1 MSKKVVSEL
10 FQWLV
15 ALVLAAAIVIPIR
28 VYVLQP
34 YRVYMTSMVPTL
46 QPGDVVIGLKS
57 AIVGDDIKRGDIVIV
72 GGAFSNGELYV
83 KRVIGLPGE
92 TISINDGEVY
102 INGQKLEE
110 PWLPSDGG
118 FSSSG
123 ELSEV
128 KLEEN
133 QYFVL
138 GDNRFASRDSRS
150 FGPVTK
156 QEIKAKVVLRIFP
169 LDRIRS
175 F

>member
-1 MSKKVVSEL
+1 MSRKVVNEL

-46 QPGDVVIGLKS
+46 EPGDIVIGLKS
-57 AIVGDDIKRGDIVIV
+57 TIVGNGIERGDIVIV

-102 INGQKLEE
+102 INGQELEE
-110 PWLPSDGG
+110 PWLPSDEG
-118 FSSSG
+118 FNSSG

-128 KLEEN
+128 KLGEN

-150 FGPVTK
+150 NPPLPRRAARGSILPP
-156 QEIKAKVVLRIFP
+156 ARPLR
-169 LDRIRS
+169 
-175 F
+175 